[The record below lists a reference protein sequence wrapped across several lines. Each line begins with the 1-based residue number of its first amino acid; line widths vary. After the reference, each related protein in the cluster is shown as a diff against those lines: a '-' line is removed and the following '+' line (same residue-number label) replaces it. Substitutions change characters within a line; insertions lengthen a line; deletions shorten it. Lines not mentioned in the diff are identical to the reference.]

1 MSAFVVITLQT
12 GSLFIGLVGTF
23 GVVFA
28 VPVAIFFYCTVF
40 GIIAGIYTI
49 QAKTDT
55 PSYRYALPFRFI
67 K

>member
-28 VPVAIFFYCTVF
+28 IPVAIFFYCTVF
-40 GIIAGIYTI
+40 GNTYLGMLNVLSA
-49 QAKTDT
+49 
-55 PSYRYALPFRFI
+55 
-67 K
+67 